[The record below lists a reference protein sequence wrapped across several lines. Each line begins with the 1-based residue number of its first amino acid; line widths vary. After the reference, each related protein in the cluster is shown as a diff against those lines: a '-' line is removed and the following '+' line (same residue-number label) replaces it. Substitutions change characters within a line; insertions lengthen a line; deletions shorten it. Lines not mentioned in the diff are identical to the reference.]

1 MLLTGGGLAVAA
13 VIAGAVALIAPGSD
27 GPQVPTTASD
37 NDAADAAGGDTATAI
52 DVTRPSQAQPVTH
65 APRSE
70 PAATGLPG
78 GGDPTAT
85 AVTVP
90 DPPRQN
96 EQDDSATRTDA
107 PDSGGPS
114 PSQPPTSRPP
124 ADRPSTSQPP
134 TSPPPPDDGG
144 PLSRMLRPI
153 LD

>member
-37 NDAADAAGGDTATAI
+37 NDAADAGGDTATAI

-134 TSPPPPDDGG
+134 PSPPPPDDIG